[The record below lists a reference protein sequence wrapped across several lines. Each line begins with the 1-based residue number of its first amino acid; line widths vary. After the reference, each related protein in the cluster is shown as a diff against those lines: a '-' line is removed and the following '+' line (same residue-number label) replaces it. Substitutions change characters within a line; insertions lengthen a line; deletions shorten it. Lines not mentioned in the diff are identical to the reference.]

1 MAIGSTGRPTGTR
14 SPWRIEVLLLFLW
27 IAAGTE
33 PASPSSPSDPAA
45 LVTLVQNLAAQ
56 AVPDERVQA
65 GYFLA
70 FRGALKPA
78 GEAMEQLAAL
88 GLAALPALTKLL
100 QHERA
105 QVRQNAAHYLGVIQ
119 GPQIVPPLARA
130 LQDANPGVRDQAVW
144 ALGRSASP
152 AAVPLLDRARGD
164 DPDLQV
170 RRRAAV
176 EYRFLVRF
184 LEAEKAPTLEQ
195 RVAQLVPLT
204 AHDLARSRLVEIG
217 APAVPSLIAA
227 LEDPDPAVADGAAA
241 TLAAIG
247 DERGLAPLM
256 DHYRAS
262 LQEGPRA
269 AFAEALAS
277 YRHPSAIAYWQQ
289 LLQGPDPVGQYW
301 GLRAIAA
308 SDRPDRQRM
317 ILDFLE
323 QQVARGEHR
332 RSAGLGRTQV
342 NPTAEACQL
351 LGEIG
356 DEQALALLRRI
367 IADVPEDQNIIRPLA
382 ERSCKQI
389 EERLNRE
396 PETAP

>member
-1 MAIGSTGRPTGTR
+1 M
-14 SPWRIEVLLLFLW
+14 WLLFLG
-27 IAAGTE
+27 IG
-33 PASPSSPSDPAA
+33 ASILAETVSPPPDPAA
-45 LVTLVQNLAAQ
+45 LVAIVEKLAAQ

-65 GYFLA
+65 GYWLA

-88 GLAALPALTKLL
+88 GQAALPALTKLL

-105 QVRQNAAHYLGVIQ
+105 QVRQNAAHYLGVIR

-130 LQDANPGVRDQAVW
+130 LQDGNPGVRDQAVW

-152 AAVPLLDRARGD
+152 AAVPLLDRTRGD
-164 DPDLQV
+164 DPDLAV

-184 LEAEKAPTLEQ
+184 LEAEKAATVEE
-195 RVAQLVPLT
+195 RVARLVPLA

-217 APAVPSLIAA
+217 SPAVPALVAA
-227 LEDPDPAVADGAAA
+227 LEDADPAVADGAAA

-269 AFAEALAS
+269 AFAEALAA
-277 YRHPSAIAYWQQ
+277 YRHPAAVACWQQ
-289 LLQGPDPVGQYW
+289 LLQSPDPVGQYW

-332 RSAGLGRTQV
+332 RSAGPGRTQV

-356 DEQALALLRRI
+356 DEQALPLLRRI
-367 IADVPEDQNIIRPLA
+367 LADVPEDQNIIRPLA

-389 EERLNRE
+389 EERLNRK
-396 PETAP
+396 PETTP